1 MSALCSYEQ
10 SVTDC
15 VQPSSEQACSPLPSA
30 SVVNAERRGSRL
42 EGYRNPLCSFLLQ
55 IFGIKAV
62 EEEIKEAEV
71 SSEGYFPKQ
80 LVDH

>member
-15 VQPSSEQACSPLPSA
+15 VQPSSEQACSPLPSEF
-30 SVVNAERRGSRL
+30 VVNAEGRG
-42 EGYRNPLCSFLLQ
+42 EHYRNPLCSFLLQ